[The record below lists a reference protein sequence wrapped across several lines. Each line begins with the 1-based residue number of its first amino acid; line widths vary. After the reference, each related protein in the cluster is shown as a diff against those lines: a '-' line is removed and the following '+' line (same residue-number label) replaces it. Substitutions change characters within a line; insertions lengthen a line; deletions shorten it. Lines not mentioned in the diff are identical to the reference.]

1 MIFPTGIMFH
11 EVGAMPMEINA
22 RPIDDMTIRFD
33 RPLKPG
39 EERVAVRL
47 REHPGKMIK
56 LYAPE
61 EYALKLAENDREEL

>member
-1 MIFPTGIMFH
+1 MFH
-11 EVGAMPMEINA
+11 GVGAMPIEING
-22 RPIDDMTIRFD
+22 RLIDDMTIQFD

-39 EERVAVRL
+39 EERVVVRL

>member
-1 MIFPTGIMFH
+1 
-11 EVGAMPMEINA
+11 MPIEISG
-22 RPIDDMTIRFD
+22 RLIDDMTIQFD

-39 EERVAVRL
+39 EERVVVRL
-47 REHPGKMIK
+47 REHPGKRIK

>member
-1 MIFPTGIMFH
+1 MFH
-11 EVGAMPMEINA
+11 GVGAMPIEISG
-22 RPIDDMTIRFD
+22 RLIDDMTIQFD

-39 EERVAVRL
+39 EERVVVRL
-47 REHPGKMIK
+47 REHPGKRIK